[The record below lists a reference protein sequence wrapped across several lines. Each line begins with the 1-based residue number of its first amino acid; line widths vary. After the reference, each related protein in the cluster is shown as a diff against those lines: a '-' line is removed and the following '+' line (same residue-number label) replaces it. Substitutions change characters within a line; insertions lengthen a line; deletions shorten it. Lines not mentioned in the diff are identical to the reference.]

1 MKIKKNG
8 KVINLTESDLRRI
21 VKKVIKEQDE
31 KVPLKTFTISAQGG
45 KSPKTGKSLPGPFN
59 HKVQVR
65 NSKMKDKEGKTVTD
79 GSRYEVRVDGK
90 AALAFEKT
98 GDIVQTIKAGWNNLD
113 VYAKGVIMGM
123 AMKDLYVPSV
133 KFGKG
138 IQAKDT
144 SFNIINKFGQ
154 NWAETLKNY
163 YTDGN
168 ESLKL
173 SVS

>member
-21 VKKVIKEQDE
+21 VTKVIKEQDE
-31 KVPLKTFTISAQGG
+31 NQSLKTFTISAQGG
-45 KSPKTGKSLPGPFN
+45 KSPKTGKALPGPFN
-59 HKVQVR
+59 HKVQVS
-65 NSKMKDKEGKTVTD
+65 NVKMKDKEGKTVTD

-90 AALAFEKT
+90 VALEFEKS
-98 GDIVQTIKAGWNNLD
+98 GDLVQTIKAGWNNLD
-113 VYAKGVIMGM
+113 DYAKGIIMGM

-133 KFGKG
+133 IFGKS
-138 IQAKDT
+138 IQDKDS
-144 SFNIINKFGQ
+144 SFKIMNKFGQ
-154 NWAETLKNY
+154 QWAETLKNY